1 MLHAPTGPSHAQPW
15 RAPRPRAACWPR
27 PLSACSSRP
36 GSRQR
41 AHASCQ
47 PSSAA
52 PPRRRAG
59 GRAAAAPACRARCA
73 ARPPLCH
80 VPARRRRRH
89 LDGPRTA
96 PSPPHAPRGPA
107 RPRPAAPHPH
117 PHPHPPPKV
126 HLPARP
132 RDAPQHLRRVTH
144 RHPRRADGAALQA
157 ERALAR
163 LRRCARPR
171 VGAPPAAPPAR
182 PSQPHRCAT
191 AGSLPS
197 PQPPPLTTSPPL
209 ITPSTPTPTP
219 PPTGQYS
226 ADWQSSGAGAG
237 VSPAFAIKHPFGKD
251 TRRTLVYDAA
261 ILLLSECIP
270 LGPTVSAVKLATE
283 AGEPLGQGPGLAMGG
298 RPSAHRAGPPRA
310 ARVVLASCAAA
321 EAQLPPPPPPHTTN
335 HPLDPRAMPPPPCR
349 ASRVDRGQG
358 RLDGVGLGHDK

>member
-1 MLHAPTGPSHAQPW
+1 MA
-15 RAPRPRAACWPR
+15 RAAPAR
-27 PLSACSSRP
+27 GLL
-36 GSRQR
+36 
-41 AHASCQ
+41 
-47 PSSAA
+47 
-52 PPRRRAG
+52 
-59 GRAAAAPACRARCA
+59 AAAALCLLLAPGLPPARARELPAVVGGA
-73 ARPPLCH
+73 AAPQGRWARGRGARLSGTLRGAAAPLPRARAPPAEASGRP
-80 VPARRRRRH
+80 
-89 LDGPRTA
+89 
-96 PSPPHAPRGPA
+96 PRGPA